1 MGITISGVGAIEKA
15 VRARLTRMTPVFKE
29 AVETEKERIISRTQ
43 SGVDVFGKRFIP
55 YRPRWKK
62 VRRSYG
68 LQVDRVDLTFSG
80 DMFRALKVSFSRD
93 TRTITGTLSFGSES
107 KKAIENEL
115 LGRGF
120 FGLSDEQIEIIKN
133 KLRQVI

>member
-29 AVETEKERIISRTQ
+29 AVETEKERIITRTQ

-68 LQVDRVDLTFSG
+68 LQVERVDLTFSG

-133 KLRQVI
+133 KLRQVT

>member
-43 SGVDVFGKRFIP
+43 SGVDINGGWFKP
-55 YRPRWKK
+55 YSARWEK
-62 VRRSYG
+62 VRASYQ
-68 LQVDRVDLTFSG
+68 LRVDRVDLTFSG

-93 TRTITGTLSFGSES
+93 TRTITATLSFGDES
-107 KKAIENEL
+107 RKAIENEAM
-115 LGRGF
+115 GRPF
-120 FGLSDEQIEIIKN
+120 FGFSDEQVRIIKN